1 MKTFISRYH
10 YSMLLLLLFTLAFI
24 LRIRVEDPMFYDDS
38 FVYYL
43 RAIELFTHG
52 TYSPIYWPLG
62 YPLILTFSF
71 YLLGES
77 IHSAYSITAF
87 LGALIVFP
95 VYFLAKELF
104 DKKIALISV
113 LLISIDPVHILI
125 SSGIWSNAP
134 ETLFITFAIF
144 FILKF
149 NKKEF
154 PTYLYIATI
163 FAALSTFIRY
173 TSGILIIIF
182 IIYIILSKSKQYIL
196 ILIKKKEFY
205 FAFLIFILVL
215 TPQFIYNT
223 LQYGNPLSTYY
234 NIHNDL
240 VFWSYRYLFETPP
253 GMQYPT
259 TITYFYTILFW
270 TFDLKSLLFFLSK
283 STFVPPLLVLFSFI
297 GLIFLFR
304 RKKYNEALLLS
315 LWIFFTIIPF
325 LFFFQSTVWQS
336 SRILL
341 SMHAPFIILGVYGV
355 FKATYMLNKKLFS
368 LLPGGYNYSVFLRII
383 CFLPII
389 IPMILV
395 SLLIKPPSEESFGRR
410 IQKHLESP
418 ANKYV
423 IFSVERHA
431 AFKDSHEWIK
441 SNRNHETL
449 VLGGTRIQNL
459 FYAGEIYPLNTPLSE
474 LEEKIKK
481 AKECYIIVSI
491 RKGNFVESPEY
502 LPYLL
507 KANKFEL
514 IRSYDA
520 NFDEEKW
527 LIYYTNRSTNSL
539 EE

>member
-1 MKTFISRYH
+1 MKTFISKYH
-10 YSMLLLLLFTLAFI
+10 YKILLLLLFVIAFI

-52 TYSPIYWPLG
+52 TCSPIYWPLG
-62 YPLILTFSF
+62 YPLILTCSF

-77 IHSAYSITAF
+77 IHSAYSLTAF

-104 DKKIALISV
+104 DKKIAFLSA
-113 LLISIDPVHILI
+113 LLIGIDPVHILI

-134 ETLFITFAIF
+134 ETLFITFAVF

-149 NKKEF
+149 NKTEF
-154 PTYLYIATI
+154 PSYLYIATI

-182 IIYIILSKSKQYIL
+182 IIYIILSKSKQHIL
-196 ILIKKKEFY
+196 ILIKKKEIY

-240 VFWSYRYLFETPP
+240 VFWSYRYLFEIPP
-253 GMQYPT
+253 SMQYPT

-283 STFVPPLLVLFSFI
+283 STFVPPLLVLFSFV

-315 LWIFFTIIPF
+315 LWVFFTIIPF
-325 LFFFQSTVWQS
+325 LFFFQSTLWQS

-341 SMHAPFIILGVYGV
+341 SMHAPFIILGIYGV
-355 FKATYMLNKKLFS
+355 FKVTDMLNRKLFS
-368 LLPGGYNYSVFLRII
+368 LLPRGYNYSSIFKII
-383 CFLPII
+383 FFLPII

-395 SLLIKPPSEESFGRR
+395 SILIKPPDEGSIGRR
-410 IQKHLESP
+410 IQKYFESP

-423 IFSVERHA
+423 IFSVKRHS

-441 SNRNHETL
+441 SNRKNETL
-449 VLGGTRIQNL
+449 VLGVSSYKNI
-459 FYAGEIYPLNTPLSE
+459 FYAGEIFPLNTPISE
-474 LEEKIKK
+474 LNEKIVR
-481 AKECYIIVSI
+481 ANECYIIVSM
-491 RKGNFVESPEY
+491 RKGVFIDSPEY
-502 LPYLL
+502 LNYILDAYNF
-507 KANKFEL
+507 KL
-514 IRSYDA
+514 IKIYDA

-527 LIYYTNRSTNSL
+527 QIYYKN
-539 EE
+539 